1 MRVGAFEIAEPVP
14 ELRSPRAIAI
24 LKPWVDVGNVGTLA
38 LAELER
44 HLGAVELGRL
54 ARPGTFFDFTR
65 NRPEM
70 RMVEGRRVIITPNCV
85 VRYAHFEQTGE
96 DFIFLHL
103 LEPNS
108 MAEDYTDAILGLI
121 KHFGVSDY
129 CRIGGMYDAVP
140 HTRPLLVTGV
150 LDDTH
155 SEAARGLVSS
165 RGSTYQGPTS
175 IVSVLS
181 QQLED
186 MDVKT
191 SMLMAH
197 LPHYAQVEDDYLGA
211 ARLMEPLCAMYGFPT
226 DLVDPERGREQYEAI
241 DRLIAG
247 DAGAKQQISRLE
259 AEYDQAQEAPGPGPA
274 IKISSDV
281 EKFLREMSQRLDKP
295 DGEEG

>member
-24 LKPWVDVGNVGTLA
+24 LKPWVDVGKVGTLA
-38 LAELER
+38 LARLEGQ
-44 HLGAVELGRL
+44 LGAVELGRP

-70 RMVEGRRVIITPNCV
+70 RIVEGRRVIITPNCV
-85 VRYAHFEQTGE
+85 INYARSEHTGE
-96 DFIFLHL
+96 DFMFLHL
-103 LEPNS
+103 LEPNAI
-108 MAEDYTDAILGLI
+108 AEDYTDAILGLI

-150 LDDTH
+150 LDETH
-155 SEAARGLVSS
+155 SEAAGSLVSS
-165 RGSTYQGPTS
+165 RGSSYQGPTS

-181 QQLED
+181 QLLED
-186 MDVKT
+186 LDVKT

-197 LPHYAQVEDDYLGA
+197 LPHYAQVEEDHLGA
-211 ARLMEPLCAMYGFPT
+211 ARLMEVLCAMYGFPT
-226 DLVDPERGREQYEAI
+226 DLVDPGRGREQYEAI
-241 DRLIAG
+241 GRLVAG
-247 DAGAKQQISRLE
+247 DADAKKQISRLE
-259 AEYDQAQEAPGPGPA
+259 AEYDQAQETSGPVPP
-274 IKISSDV
+274 IEISPDV

-295 DGEEG
+295 NGEEG